1 MHTALTIAGSDS
13 SGGAGVQADLK
24 TMLANGVFEL
34 TAEPE
39 ATKVYLSRPWRPY
52 AQAVFIR
59 CELGKH
65 ILPIGWNNWGKKDNE
80 KTVFYAE
87 YESRGEG
94 ANPKARAAFSQQLKN
109 LKGYEINAVLA
120 GEDGWN
126 PIENGN
132 KLTTVKR

>member
-65 ILPIGWNNWGKKDNE
+65 ILPIGWNNWGKKENE